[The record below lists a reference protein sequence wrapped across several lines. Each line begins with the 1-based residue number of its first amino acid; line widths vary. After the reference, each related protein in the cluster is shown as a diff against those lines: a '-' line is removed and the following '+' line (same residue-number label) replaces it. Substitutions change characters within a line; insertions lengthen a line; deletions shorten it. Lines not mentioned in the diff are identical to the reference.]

1 MQQITAPKAPAPA
14 GTYSSGIV
22 SGGFLFLAG
31 QGPFDLEANLVGET
45 FAEQVR
51 QTFANLEAVATAAG
65 TSMRHAVRIG
75 VFLNDLAD
83 WAEFN
88 EVSKEFLG
96 MPYPARTSIQADLNG
111 FLVEVDAVVAIPRAS
126 DVHGADADR

>member
-1 MQQITAPKAPAPA
+1 MQQISSPQAPAPA

-31 QGPFDLEANLVGET
+31 QGPFNTAADMVGET
-45 FAEQVR
+45 FADQVR
-51 QTFANLEAVATAAG
+51 QTFANLEAVAAAAG

-75 VFLNDLAD
+75 VYLNDLAD

-96 MPYPARTSIQADLNG
+96 TPYPARTSIQADLNG
-111 FLVEVDAVVAIPRAS
+111 FLVEVDAIVALPAS
-126 DVHGADADR
+126 EESTTDFGR

>member
-1 MQQITAPKAPAPA
+1 MQQISTPTAPEPA

-31 QGPFDLEANLVGET
+31 QGPFGSEANLVGET
-45 FAEQVR
+45 FADQVR

-65 TSMRHAVRIG
+65 TSMDNAVRIG
-75 VFLNDLAD
+75 VYLNDLAD

-88 EVSKEFLG
+88 EVSKEFLST
-96 MPYPARTSIQADLNG
+96 PYPARTSIQADLNG
-111 FLVEVDAVVAIPRAS
+111 FLVEVDAIVALPA
-126 DVHGADADR
+126 GE

>member
-1 MQQITAPKAPAPA
+1 MQQISAPTAPAPA

-31 QGPFDLEANLVGET
+31 QGPFDTEGNIVGET

-51 QTFANLEAVATAAG
+51 QTFANLEAVAAAAG
-65 TSMRHAVRIG
+65 GSMRDAVRIG
-75 VFLNDLAD
+75 VYLNDLAD

-88 EVSKEFLG
+88 EVSKEFLRT
-96 MPYPARTSIQADLNG
+96 PYPARTSIQADLNG
-111 FLVEVDAVVAIPRAS
+111 FLVEIDAIVALA
-126 DVHGADADR
+126 ATE

>member
-1 MQQITAPKAPAPA
+1 MKQISAPTAPAPA

-31 QGPFDLEANLVGET
+31 QGPFDVDGGLVGVT

-65 TSMRHAVRIG
+65 TSMSNAVRIG
-75 VFLNDLAD
+75 VYLDDLAD

-96 MPYPARTSIQADLNG
+96 TPYPARTSIQADLNG
-111 FLVEVDAVVAIPRAS
+111 FLVEVDAVVAIDR
-126 DVHGADADR
+126 DA

>member
-1 MQQITAPKAPAPA
+1 MQQISAPTAPAPA

-31 QGPFDLEANLVGET
+31 QGPFDTEGNIVGET

-51 QTFANLEAVATAAG
+51 QTFANLEAVAAAAG
-65 TSMRHAVRIG
+65 GSMRDAVRIG
-75 VFLNDLAD
+75 VYLNDLAD

-88 EVSKEFLG
+88 EVSKQHLG
-96 MPYPARTSIQADLNG
+96 TPYPARTSIQADLNG
-111 FLVEVDAVVAIPRAS
+111 FLVEIDAIVAIAERE
-126 DVHGADADR
+126 